1 MMGTSGDI
9 PEIVDD
15 GLTIP
20 EVGSW
25 AENKYRQITLYDEL
39 FSKGMKNKW
48 DQRVYIDLYAG
59 AGYSRIKG
67 TQTPVK
73 GSPLIAL
80 SVTTPFDKYVFCE
93 EDKEK
98 FTALR
103 KRVAAIAP
111 SASVAFVEGKC
122 DECVD
127 EILRAVPQGSASNKV
142 LSLCLVDPY
151 DFGFKFATISKL
163 SQRFVDFLILL
174 AVEMDANRN
183 YEHYVWHGNTK
194 IDDALGN
201 REWRERWKKSGLH
214 RGRFP
219 HFLAEEFSRSM
230 TTLGYLERK
239 AYDMKLVKLHGN
251 NRGLYYLA
259 LFSRNPTAYGFW
271 KDVLKYGTDQ
281 RKLWD

>member
-1 MMGTSGDI
+1 MGTPGGI
-9 PEIVDD
+9 PEFVDD
-15 GLTIP
+15 GLITP

-48 DQRVYIDLYAG
+48 HQRVYIDLYAG

-67 TQTPVK
+67 AQTPVK

-80 SVTTPFDKYVFCE
+80 SVSTPFDRYIFCE
-93 EDKEK
+93 EDKGK
-98 FTALR
+98 LQAL
-103 KRVAAIAP
+103 KTRVSLIAP
-111 SASVAFVEGKC
+111 SATVAFVDGKC

-127 EILRAVPQGSASNKV
+127 DILRAVPQGSASNRV

-151 DFGFKFATISKL
+151 DFGFKFATIKKL
-163 SQRFVDFLILL
+163 SQRLVDFLILL

-183 YEHYVWHGNTK
+183 YKHYVGQGNTK
-194 IDDALGN
+194 IDEALGN
-201 REWRERWKKSGLH
+201 REWRERWRQSGLD

-219 HFLAEEFSRSM
+219 TFLAEEFSRSM

-239 AYDMKLVKLHGN
+239 AYDMKLVKLHEN

-259 LFSRNPTAYGFW
+259 LFSRNARAYKFW
-271 KDVLKYGTDQ
+271 DDVLKYGTDQ
-281 RKLWD
+281 PRLWD

>member
-1 MMGTSGDI
+1 MMGISGGI

-15 GLTIP
+15 GLIIP

-48 DQRVYIDLYAG
+48 RQRVYIDLYAG

-67 TQTPVK
+67 TQTLIK

-80 SVTTPFDKYVFCE
+80 SVSSPFEKYVFCE

-98 FTALR
+98 IVALR
-103 KRVAAIAP
+103 KRVSAIAP
-111 SASVAFVEGKC
+111 SANVAFVEGRC

-127 EILRAVPQGSASNKV
+127 EILRAVPAGSGSNKV

-163 SQRFVDFLILL
+163 SERFVDFLILL

-183 YEHYVWHGNTK
+183 YAHYLGRGNTK
-194 IDDALGN
+194 IDEALGN
-201 REWRERWKKSGLH
+201 REWRDRWKQSSLH
-214 RGRFP
+214 RSRFP

-239 AYDMKLVKLHGN
+239 AHDMKLVKLHGN

-259 LFSRNPTAYGFW
+259 LFSRNATAYDFW
-271 KDVLKYGTDQ
+271 KEVLKYGTDQ